1 MGIKIVPKRDYGYD
15 VDHPSWKRAKKKAAS
30 TKMNRQGLS
39 PAEEARSG
47 TASQKAR
54 KKAMKVKG
62 YRHGGMV
69 KGITSDMYSAN
80 PSYYVMSGK
89 LKV

>member
-1 MGIKIVPKRDYGYD
+1 MG
-15 VDHPSWKRAKKKAAS
+15 
-30 TKMNRQGLS
+30 KMNRQGLS

-54 KKAMKVKG
+54 KKHMGTG
-62 YRHGGMV
+62 YKHGGMV